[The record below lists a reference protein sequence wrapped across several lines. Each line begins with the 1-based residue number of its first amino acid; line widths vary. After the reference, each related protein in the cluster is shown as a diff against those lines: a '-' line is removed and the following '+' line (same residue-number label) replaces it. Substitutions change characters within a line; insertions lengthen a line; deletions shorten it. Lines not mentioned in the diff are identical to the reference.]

1 MKDDEFKKLDKVGKR
16 KTMQKM
22 QIYKKRAKA
31 RAYKLLMPICK
42 NLKDKYEAQIVQMIV
57 QNNLFKIT

>member
-31 RAYKLLMPICK
+31 RAYKLLMPIC
-42 NLKDKYEAQIVQMIV
+42 DH
-57 QNNLFKIT
+57 